1 MITAINAIIDWL
13 GGVWLK
19 IWAFGD
25 WVLDGCILVLKAVPY
40 MIMDGILTCIEGIFS
55 TFDFSV
61 SIASVAGQWANLPTQ
76 MIYIINAIGIPQGI
90 TMLIAAIGLRMA
102 INLIPAEFTRV

>member
-13 GGVWLK
+13 GQVWNK
-19 IWAFGD
+19 IWSFGS
-25 WVLDGCILVLKAVPY
+25 WLLDGAIEVLKAVPY
-40 MIMDGILTCIEGIFS
+40 MIMDGILTCIEGIFN
-55 TFDFSV
+55 TFDFSTT
-61 SIASVAGQWANLPTQ
+61 IASAAGEWAHLPTQ

-90 TMLIAAIGLRMA
+90 TMLVAAIGLRML